1 MTYAYLRQI
10 PGTKNLTLQQKD
22 VIGYA
27 LGQGL
32 EIDKEVVE
40 HSSKNRPIEERKQFE
55 EFMHSMKEGD
65 NLIIDEVWTLSNRI
79 DELIKI
85 LCCTMSRKIN
95 LFVASQGVLITKET
109 PIGQVMPLLNE
120 LREETQ
126 DKRNGVGRPKGSKSR
141 SKFDTMQPKI
151 LQMLKDGQSVS
162 AIARELG
169 VSRSSLKDYIE
180 SRSLKEL
187 VDNTFVEIGKPLQT
201 DIISDEMLICPF
213 EQENHDKTKPNQK
226 GVN

>member
-1 MTYAYLRQI
+1 MTYAYLRQV
-10 PGTKNLTLQQKD
+10 PGTKSLTLQQKD

-27 LGQGL
+27 LAQGL

-65 NLIIDEVWTLSNRI
+65 NLIVNEIWTLSNRV
-79 DELIKI
+79 DEIIKI
-85 LCCTMSRKIN
+85 ICCTISRKIN
-95 LFVASQGVLITKET
+95 LHVVNQRILITKET
-109 PIGQVMPLLNE
+109 QLGQVLPLLNE
-120 LREETQ
+120 DGEEKEE
-126 DKRNGVGRPKGSKSR
+126 KRVSVGRPKGSKSR
-141 SKFDTMQPKI
+141 SKFDALQPEI
-151 LQMLKDGQSVS
+151 LQMLKDGLSVS

-187 VDNTFVEIGKPLQT
+187 IDNTFIAIGKPLQT

-213 EQENHDKTKPNQK
+213 EQRN
-226 GVN
+226 

>member
-1 MTYAYLRQI
+1 MTYAYLRQV
-10 PGTKNLTLQQKD
+10 PGSKSLTLQQKD

-27 LGQGL
+27 LAHGL

-65 NLIIDEVWTLSNRI
+65 NLIVDEIWTLSSRV
-79 DELIKI
+79 DELVKI
-85 LCCTMSRKIN
+85 LSCNMSRKIN
-95 LFVASQGVLITKET
+95 LHIASQTILITKET
-109 PIGQVMPLLNE
+109 PLGQVLPLLNE
-120 LREETQ
+120 EKEERRE
-126 DKRNGVGRPKGSKSR
+126 KRVGVGRPKGSKSR
-141 SKFDTMQPKI
+141 SKFDALQPKI
-151 LQMLKDGQSVS
+151 LQMLKNGLSVN

-187 VDNTFVEIGKPLQT
+187 IDNAFIEIGRPIQA
-201 DIISDEMLICPF
+201 DIISDEMIICPF
-213 EQENHDKTKPNQK
+213 EQI
-226 GVN
+226 GR

>member
-1 MTYAYLRQI
+1 
-10 PGTKNLTLQQKD
+10 
-22 VIGYA
+22 
-27 LGQGL
+27 
-32 EIDKEVVE
+32 
-40 HSSKNRPIEERKQFE
+40 
-55 EFMHSMKEGD
+55 
-65 NLIIDEVWTLSNRI
+65 
-79 DELIKI
+79 
-85 LCCTMSRKIN
+85 
-95 LFVASQGVLITKET
+95 LITKET

-151 LQMLKDGQSVS
+151 LQMLKDGQNVS

>member
-1 MTYAYLRQI
+1 MTYAYLRQV
-10 PGTKNLTLQQKD
+10 PGTKSLTLQQKD

-27 LGQGL
+27 LAQGL

-65 NLIIDEVWTLSNRI
+65 NLIVNEIWTLSNRI
-79 DELIKI
+79 DEIIKI
-85 LCCTMSRKIN
+85 ICCTISRKIN
-95 LFVASQGVLITKET
+95 LHIVSQGILITKET
-109 PIGQVMPLLNE
+109 QLGKVLPLLNE
-120 LREETQ
+120 DREETQ
-126 DKRNGVGRPKGSKSR
+126 EKRVSVGRPKGSKSR
-141 SKFDTMQPKI
+141 SKFDALQPKI
-151 LQMLKDGQSVS
+151 LQLLKDGLSVS
-162 AIARELG
+162 AIARELN

-187 VDNTFVEIGKPLQT
+187 VDNTFIAIEKQLQT

-213 EQENHDKTKPNQK
+213 EQKS
-226 GVN
+226 

>member
-1 MTYAYLRQI
+1 MTYAYLRQV
-10 PGTKNLTLQQKD
+10 PGTKSLTLQQKD

-27 LGQGL
+27 LANGL

-40 HSSKNRPIEERKQFE
+40 HSSKNRPIKERKQFE

-65 NLIIDEVWTLSNRI
+65 NLIINEIWTLSNRI
-79 DELIKI
+79 DEIVKI
-85 LCCTMSRKIN
+85 ICCTMSRRIN
-95 LFVASQGVLITKET
+95 LHIVSQGILITKET
-109 PIGQVMPLLNE
+109 QVGQVLPLLNE
-120 LREETQ
+120 DREEMQ
-126 DKRNGVGRPKGSKSR
+126 EKRVSVGRPKGSKSR
-141 SKFDTMQPKI
+141 SKFDALQPEI
-151 LQMLKDGQSVS
+151 LQMLKDGLSVS

-187 VDNTFVEIGKPLQT
+187 VDNTFVAIGKPLQT

-213 EQENHDKTKPNQK
+213 EQRT
-226 GVN
+226 

>member
-1 MTYAYLRQI
+1 MTYAYLRQV
-10 PGTKNLTLQQKD
+10 PGTKSLTLQQKD

-27 LGQGL
+27 LAQGL

-55 EFMHSMKEGD
+55 EFMHSISESD
-65 NLIIDEVWTLSNRI
+65 NLIIDEIWTLSNRV
-79 DELIKI
+79 DEIIKI
-85 LCCTMSRKIN
+85 ICCTMSRNIK
-95 LFVASQGVLITKET
+95 LHVVSQGILITKET
-109 PIGQVMPLLNE
+109 QVGQVLPLLNE
-120 LREETQ
+120 VKEEIQ
-126 DKRNGVGRPKGSKSR
+126 EKRVSVGRPKGSKSR
-141 SKFDTMQPKI
+141 SKFDALQPKI
-151 LQMLKDGQSVS
+151 LQMLKDGLSVS

-187 VDNTFVEIGKPLQT
+187 IDNTFIAIGKPLQT

-213 EQENHDKTKPNQK
+213 EQRN
-226 GVN
+226 

>member
-1 MTYAYLRQI
+1 MTYAYLRQV
-10 PGTKNLTLQQKD
+10 PGTKSLTLQQKD

-27 LGQGL
+27 LTNGL

-40 HSSKNRPIEERKQFE
+40 HSSKNRPIKERKQFE

-65 NLIIDEVWTLSNRI
+65 NLIINEIWTLSNRI
-79 DELIKI
+79 DEIIKI
-85 LCCTMSRKIN
+85 ICCTMSRRIN
-95 LFVASQGVLITKET
+95 IHVVSQGILITKET
-109 PIGQVMPLLNE
+109 QLGQVLPLLNE
-120 LREETQ
+120 NKEEMQ
-126 DKRNGVGRPKGSKSR
+126 EKRVSVGRPKGSKSR
-141 SKFDTMQPKI
+141 SKFDALQPEI
-151 LQMLKDGQSVS
+151 LQMLKDGLSVS

-187 VDNTFVEIGKPLQT
+187 IDNTFVVIGKPLQT

-213 EQENHDKTKPNQK
+213 EYKKN
-226 GVN
+226 